1 MQGKELHLHTGMDMQ
16 AACRGLCGGCSYLI
30 CSDNVKSDK
39 AMYIGIDRAYAD
51 LVVYDFK

>member
-39 AMYIGIDRAYAD
+39 AMYIGNDRAYTD